1 MPYRNFNK
9 NKDKFPWL
17 GQVVVN
23 GKQKR
28 KQFASKQ
35 AAIKWEVEEKAVLLA
50 QNHQKTLTVSL
61 LDWATAYLDYAK
73 TRFSEKTYEEKR
85 MAFRL
90 FFQSQGKLSA
100 LSVSEFHSS
109 DAASH
114 LQNQS
119 VARTG
124 NAANKQRKNLR
135 AAWEWGVKFL
145 QLPRENP
152 FAIIQRFAESRN
164 ERSVPSIEDFWQV
177 YSLAENYQDRLMLL
191 CCLHTGARRD
201 EVFRLQWKDVD
212 FSARKI
218 RLYTKKNELGEWK
231 SAWIP
236 LTYDL
241 EKMLREHQKTTG
253 LLRFVFLNQCDDDPQ
268 KWVPYQFRQHWLKKL
283 CVKAGVKQFG
293 FHGIRHLFAS
303 ILASKNIPLVEIQ
316 KMLRHGSITTTA
328 RYIHSLDAGNREA
341 VEVLPGLQDQRQQN
355 QNAVLMGK

>member
-28 KQFASKQ
+28 RQFASKQ
-35 AAIKWEVEEKAVLLA
+35 AAIQWEVEEKARLIA
-50 QNHQKTLTVSL
+50 QEQQTTRTVSL
-61 LDWATAYLDYAK
+61 LDWATAYLDHVKA
-73 TRFSEKTYEEKR
+73 RFSEKTYEEKQ

-90 FFQSQGKLSA
+90 FFQFQDRMSA
-100 LSVSEFHSS
+100 VLVSELQSS
-109 DAASH
+109 DALAH
-114 LQNQS
+114 LQRQS
-119 VARTG
+119 VTRSG

-135 AAWEWGVKFL
+135 AAWEWGVKFMG
-145 QLPRENP
+145 LPRENP
-152 FAIIQRFAESRN
+152 FAIIQRFAESRI
-164 ERSVPSIEDFWQV
+164 ERTVPSIEDFWRV
-177 YSLAENYQDRLMLL
+177 YEITENFQDRLMLL

-212 FSARKI
+212 FTDRKI
-218 RLYTKKNELGEWK
+218 RLFTKKNELGEWK
-231 SAWIP
+231 SSWIP
-236 LTYDL
+236 LTHDL

-253 LLRFVFLNQCDDDPQ
+253 FLRYVFLNQCDDDPQ
-268 KWVPYQFRQHWLKKL
+268 KWVPYQYRQHWLKKI
-283 CVKAGVKQFG
+283 CAKAGVKQFG

-303 ILASKNIPLVEIQ
+303 ILANKNVPLVEIQ

-341 VEVLPGLQDQRQQN
+341 VEVLPGLNDQKQLKR
-355 QNAVLMGK
+355 NAVSMGK